1 MPFRP
6 WTGSYANWNDQMQ
19 TICRDCLSSVAEG
32 ETRCPQCHGP
42 RLISHPR
49 LHELSIAHLDCDSFY
64 AAVEKRDNPDLADK
78 PVIIGGGTRGVV
90 STACYVARI
99 HGVKSAMPMFKA
111 LKACPKAVV
120 IRPDMEKYAKVGKQV
135 RELMK
140 QLTPLVEPISI
151 DEAFMD
157 LTGTERLHGKSP
169 VRALCELALKIENEI
184 GITVSIGLSHTKY
197 LAKLASDMD
206 KPRGMFVIGPD
217 ECVEFL
223 RDRPVS
229 FIWGVGAA
237 MQNKLHQD
245 GIRLIGQLQR
255 MEKNDLMRQYGSL
268 GSRLYHLSRGEDARS
283 VQGSTASKS
292 ISAETTFNTDITN
305 YQELEKILWR
315 LSEKVSRRAK
325 KDHMAG
331 TTVVLKLKTDHFKTR
346 TRNTSLSDPTAL
358 ATRIFDAAR
367 PMLEREVDG
376 KTAFRLIGVGITNL
390 AELDAEAE
398 IGGLDQRADAYAKV
412 ELAMDKLRDKFGS
425 AAVEKGRG
433 LKGDN

>member
-1 MPFRP
+1 M
-6 WTGSYANWNDQMQ
+6 
-19 TICRDCLSSVAEG
+19 
-32 ETRCPQCHGP
+32 
-42 RLISHPR
+42 R

-64 AAVEKRDNPDLADK
+64 AAVEKRDNPELADK

-99 HGVKSAMPMFKA
+99 HGVRSAMPMFKA

-120 IRPDMEKYAKVGKQV
+120 IKPDMAKYAKVGKQV

-169 VRALCELALKIENEI
+169 VRALCELALKIEDEI

-237 MQNKLHQD
+237 MQKKLHQD
-245 GIRLIGQLQR
+245 GIRLIGQLQH
-255 MEKNDLMRQYGSL
+255 MQKNELMRQYGSL

-283 VQGSTASKS
+283 VQGHSASKS
-292 ISAETTFNTDITN
+292 ISAETTFNTDISG
-305 YQELEKILWR
+305 YQELERRLWR
-315 LSEKVSRRAK
+315 LSERVSQRAK

-331 TTVVLKLKTDHFKTR
+331 TTVVLKLKTDQFRTR

-358 ATRIFDAAR
+358 ATRIFDAAK
-367 PMLEREVDG
+367 PMLQREVDG
-376 KTAFRLIGVGITNL
+376 KTAFRLLGVGISNL
-390 AELDAEAE
+390 SELDADGET
-398 IGGLDQRADAYAKV
+398 GGLDLRADAHAKV
-412 ELAMDKLRDKFGS
+412 ELAMDKLRNKFGTD
-425 AAVEKGRG
+425 AVEKGRG
-433 LKGDN
+433 LKGNGR

>member
-1 MPFRP
+1 
-6 WTGSYANWNDQMQ
+6 MQ
-19 TICRDCLSSVAEG
+19 TICRDCLSSVAEA
-32 ETRCPQCHGP
+32 ESRCPQCHGP
-42 RLISHPR
+42 RLIRHPR

-64 AAVEKRDNPDLADK
+64 AAVEKRDNPELADK

-90 STACYVARI
+90 STACYIARI
-99 HGVKSAMPMFKA
+99 HGVRSAMPMYKA

-120 IRPDMEKYAKVGKQV
+120 IKPDMEKYAAVGKQV

-169 VRALCELALKIENEI
+169 VQALCGLAHKVEKDI
-184 GITVSIGLSHTKY
+184 GITVSIGLSHAKY

-237 MQNKLHQD
+237 MQTKLHKD
-245 GIRLIGQLQR
+245 GIRLIGQLQQ
-255 MEKNDLMRQYGSL
+255 MEKNDLMRQYGSM
-268 GSRLYHLSRGEDARS
+268 GSRLYHLSRGQDARS
-283 VQGSTASKS
+283 VEGHSTSKS
-292 ISAETTFNTDITN
+292 ISAETTFNTDLTG
-305 YQELEKILWR
+305 YEELEMKLWR
-315 LSEKVSRRAK
+315 LAEKVSRRAK
-325 KDHMAG
+325 KEFMAG
-331 TTVVLKLKTDHFKTR
+331 NTIVLKLKTDHFKTR
-346 TRNTSLSDPTAL
+346 TRNTSLSDPTSL
-358 ATRIFDAAR
+358 ATRIFDAAK
-367 PMLEREVDG
+367 PMLKREVDG

-390 AELDAEAE
+390 VQLQADAKV
-398 IGGLDQRADAYAKV
+398 GGLDQRADAHAKV
-412 ELAMDKLRDKFGS
+412 ELAMDKLRDKFGTT
-425 AAVEKGRG
+425 AVEKGRG
-433 LKGDN
+433 LKDSRS

>member
-1 MPFRP
+1 
-6 WTGSYANWNDQMQ
+6 MQ
-19 TICRDCLSSVAEG
+19 TICRDCLSSVAVA
-32 ETRCPQCHGP
+32 ETRCPQCRGP
-42 RLISHPR
+42 RLIRHQR

-64 AAVEKRDNPDLADK
+64 AAVEKRDNPELADK

-99 HGVKSAMPMFKA
+99 QGVRSAMPMFKA

-120 IRPDMEKYAKVGKQV
+120 IRPDMAKYAKVGKQI

-169 VRALCELALKIENEI
+169 VRALCELALKVENEI

-237 MQNKLHQD
+237 MQKKLHKD

-283 VQGSTASKS
+283 VQGHSVSKS
-292 ISAETTFNTDITN
+292 ISAETTFNTDITD
-305 YQELEKILWR
+305 YQQLEQILWK

-358 ATRIFDAAR
+358 ATRIFDAGK

-390 AELDAEAE
+390 AELDADAE
-398 IGGLDQRADAYAKV
+398 IGGLDLRADAHAKV
-412 ELAMDKLRDKFGS
+412 ELAMDKLRDKFGT

-433 LKGDN
+433 LKGESK

>member
-1 MPFRP
+1 
-6 WTGSYANWNDQMQ
+6 MQ
-19 TICRDCLSSVAEG
+19 TICRDCLASVAET
-32 ETRCPQCHGP
+32 EARCPQCHGP
-42 RLISHPR
+42 RLISHRR

-99 HGVKSAMPMFKA
+99 HGVRSAMPMFKA

-120 IRPDMEKYAKVGKQV
+120 IKPDMAKYARVGKQV

-169 VRALCELALKIENEI
+169 VRALCGLALKIEDEI

-237 MQNKLHQD
+237 MQKKLHRD

-255 MEKNDLMRQYGSL
+255 MEKNELMRQYGSL

-283 VQGSTASKS
+283 VQGRSASKS
-292 ISAETTFNTDITN
+292 ISAETTFNTDISD
-305 YQELEKILWR
+305 YRELERRLWR

-325 KDHMAG
+325 KEHMAG
-331 TTVVLKLKTDHFKTR
+331 TTVVLKLKTDQFKTR

-358 ATRIFDAAR
+358 ATRIFDAAK
-367 PMLEREVDG
+367 PMLHREVDG
-376 KTAFRLIGVGITNL
+376 KTAFRLLGVGITGL
-390 AELDAEAE
+390 SELVADGE
-398 IGGLDQRADAYAKV
+398 IGGLDLRADANAKV
-412 ELAMDKLRDKFGS
+412 ELAMDKLREKFGTD
-425 AAVEKGRG
+425 AVEKGRG
-433 LKGDN
+433 LKGSSR

>member
-1 MPFRP
+1 
-6 WTGSYANWNDQMQ
+6 MQ
-19 TICRDCLSSVAEG
+19 TICRDCLASVAATEA
-32 ETRCPQCHGP
+32 RCPQCHGP
-42 RLISHPR
+42 RLIGHRR

-64 AAVEKRDNPDLADK
+64 AAVEKRDNPELADK

-99 HGVKSAMPMFKA
+99 QGVRSAMPMFKA

-120 IRPDMEKYAKVGKQV
+120 IKPDMAKYARVGKQV

-169 VRALCELALKIENEI
+169 VRSLCELALKIEDEI

-237 MQNKLHQD
+237 MQKKLHRD

-255 MEKNDLMRQYGSL
+255 MEKNELMRQYGSL

-283 VQGSTASKS
+283 VQGRSASKS
-292 ISAETTFNTDITN
+292 ISAETTFNTDISD
-305 YQELEKILWR
+305 YRELERRLWR

-325 KDHMAG
+325 KEHMAG
-331 TTVVLKLKTDHFKTR
+331 ATVVLKLKTDQFKTR

-358 ATRIFDAAR
+358 ATRIFDAAK
-367 PMLEREVDG
+367 PMLHREVDG
-376 KTAFRLIGVGITNL
+376 KTAFRLLGVGITGLSEL
-390 AELDAEAE
+390 AAEAE
-398 IGGLDQRADAYAKV
+398 IGGLDLRADANAKV
-412 ELAMDKLRDKFGS
+412 ELAMDKLRDKFGTD
-425 AAVEKGRG
+425 AVEKGRG
-433 LKGDN
+433 LKGNSR

>member
-1 MPFRP
+1 
-6 WTGSYANWNDQMQ
+6 
-19 TICRDCLSSVAEG
+19 
-32 ETRCPQCHGP
+32 
-42 RLISHPR
+42 
-49 LHELSIAHLDCDSFY
+49 
-64 AAVEKRDNPDLADK
+64 
-78 PVIIGGGTRGVV
+78 
-90 STACYVARI
+90 
-99 HGVKSAMPMFKA
+99 A

-120 IRPDMEKYAKVGKQV
+120 IRPDMAKYAKVGKQI

-169 VRALCELALKIENEI
+169 ARALCELALKIENEI

-237 MQNKLHQD
+237 MQKKLHRD

-283 VQGSTASKS
+283 VQGSSASKS
-292 ISAETTFNTDITN
+292 ISAETTFNTDISD
-305 YQELEKILWR
+305 YQELERRLWK

-358 ATRIFDAAR
+358 ATRIFDAAK

-376 KTAFRLIGVGITNL
+376 KTAFRLLGVGITNL
-390 AELDAEAE
+390 CELDADGET
-398 IGGLDQRADAYAKV
+398 GGLDVRADANAKV
-412 ELAMDKLRDKFGS
+412 ELAMDKLRDKFGTD
-425 AAVEKGRG
+425 AVEKGRG
-433 LKGDN
+433 LKGGNR